1 MSGIAARLI
10 PAGGAQLNRIN
21 WSRPRLQSG
30 KRLAASRPHPLKSC
44 IVGCVGKNRLLISDQ
59 RFMSKW
65 KIRECVQEEV
75 PAILNLWREAGATVS
90 ATDTASAL
98 LQAVAES
105 PACVLVAEVDG
116 ELIGSVIGTF
126 DGWRGNIYRL
136 VVHPSHQRQGI
147 ARALV
152 VEVEKRLAHQGVER
166 ITALVERDH
175 TWATG
180 FWDAVEYERDTRMV
194 RYVRNLPTS
203 L

>member
-1 MSGIAARLI
+1 
-10 PAGGAQLNRIN
+10 
-21 WSRPRLQSG
+21 
-30 KRLAASRPHPLKSC
+30 
-44 IVGCVGKNRLLISDQ
+44 
-59 RFMSKW
+59 MSKW

-105 PACVLVAEVDG
+105 PAFVLVAEVDG
-116 ELIGSVIGTF
+116 DLIGSVIGTF

-136 VVHPSHQRQGI
+136 AVHPSYQRRGI

-152 VEVEKRLAHQGVER
+152 AELEQRLAEQGVKR

-175 TWATG
+175 PWATG
-180 FWDAVEYERDTRMV
+180 FWDAIEYERDTRMV
-194 RYVRNLPTS
+194 RYARNLPPS
-203 L
+203 SGSSS